1 MLPRSQQYVPEPFS
15 FRVQFFEFLSPQHTW
30 TSRHGASVLVA
41 CGVYG
46 LWPGRCAFAA
56 QPLIKLR
63 PGPGLSGGNEP
74 RSIIL

>member
-1 MLPRSQQYVPEPFS
+1 MLFEASSMCLNPAHLEFS
-15 FRVQFFEFLSPQHTW
+15 FLEFLSPQHTW

-46 LWPGRCAFAA
+46 VWPGRCAFAA